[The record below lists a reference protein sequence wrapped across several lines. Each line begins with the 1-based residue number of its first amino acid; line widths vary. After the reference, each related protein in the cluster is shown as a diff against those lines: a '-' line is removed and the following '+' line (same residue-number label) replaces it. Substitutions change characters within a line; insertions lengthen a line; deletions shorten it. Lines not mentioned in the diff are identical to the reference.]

1 MFVPV
6 MQHKIMVVED
16 NAQVVETLSTLLRDA
31 GFEVFA
37 VEDEMTSIDKAR
49 DELPSLI
56 VLDLMLPRISG
67 LDICQALKSE
77 ATTRHIPVIMLTAK
91 SDETSTIAGLQLGAD
106 DYITKPFNPRELVL
120 RINRALLL

>member
-1 MFVPV
+1 MPV